1 MHSFLFRNCGRAEGI
16 FTLFSSQAKE
26 IVMALSSAL
35 REAARQQKEA
45 NQAKGSKMRNLKSLI
60 GFSHKKAPESS
71 PQQVWPLIHLFC
83 TIFLLIN
90 HW

>member
-1 MHSFLFRNCGRAEGI
+1 
-16 FTLFSSQAKE
+16 
-26 IVMALSSAL
+26 MALSSAL

-71 PQQVWPLIHLFC
+71 PQQAWPLTHELNPVEVKFGVILP
-83 TIFLLIN
+83 IPGLKISLK
-90 HW
+90 W